1 MKISNL
7 LKTLVFVIC
16 LPLLLISCKSSD
28 GKFKLPGGDARK
40 FPADPKKRVEQN
52 LKEGRG
58 FRLSGDDGLFGNS
71 KGGVFE
77 FASSNELWRASLD
90 ILDFMPL
97 ASVNY
102 SGGIIITDW
111 YNNTENTNES
121 IKKIIGSGHTRHPV
135 LGNER
140 NEVVGILLAKDILP
154 KLFKG
159 SIEFDITGML
169 RDLNVVPETKKI
181 DSLLEEFKE
190 DRSHLAVVMDEYGAI
205 CGLITIE
212 DILEELVG
220 EIEDEHDV
228 ELDEIIEL
236 SKNTFSVDSKIEL
249 EEFISFFGLEI
260 DPLSID
266 AETLGG
272 LFISKFGVLPKI
284 GDKIKISNVSI
295 KVLDT
300 DSRRIKKFKVTKN
313 P

>member
-1 MKISNL
+1 MNEKQKSEESKPPSGLIGKIKKYFRNPFFIKTQSVSEVTDF
-7 LKTLVFVIC
+7 LKDAADHKVIDKEAES
-16 LPLLLISCKSSD
+16 I
-28 GKFKLPGGDARK
+28 ARK
-40 FPADPKKRVEQN
+40 AIKLGDITAKEIMVPKVDMVTIHIE
-52 LKEGRG
+52 
-58 FRLSGDDGLFGNS
+58 
-71 KGGVFE
+71 
-77 FASSNELWRASLD
+77 
-90 ILDFMPL
+90 
-97 ASVNY
+97 
-102 SGGIIITDW
+102 
-111 YNNTENTNES
+111 ENTNQ
-121 IKKIIGSGHTRHPV
+121 IINKIIDSGHSRYPV

-140 NEVVGILLAKDILP
+140 NEVIGILLAKDILP

-159 SIEFDITGML
+159 SLEFDITGML

-236 SKNTFSVDSKIEL
+236 SKNTYSVDSKIEL

-284 GDKIKISNVSI
+284 GDKININNISI

-300 DSRRIKKFKVTKN
+300 DSRRIKKFKVIKN
-313 P
+313 L

>member
-1 MKISNL
+1 MSEKQNNEESQPPSGFIGKIKKYFRNPFFIKTQSVSEVTDF
-7 LKTLVFVIC
+7 LKDAVDQKVIDKEAES
-16 LPLLLISCKSSD
+16 IASKAI
-28 GKFKLPGGDARK
+28 KLGDITAK
-40 FPADPKKRVEQN
+40 EIMVPKIDMVTINIDE
-52 LKEGRG
+52 
-58 FRLSGDDGLFGNS
+58 D
-71 KGGVFE
+71 
-77 FASSNELWRASLD
+77 
-90 ILDFMPL
+90 
-97 ASVNY
+97 
-102 SGGIIITDW
+102 
-111 YNNTENTNES
+111 TNEI
-121 IKKIIGSGHTRHPV
+121 IKKIIDSGHSRYPV

-159 SIEFDITGML
+159 IIEFDITGML

-284 GDKIKISNVSI
+284 GDKIKINNVSI

>member
-1 MKISNL
+1 MSEKQNNEESQPPSGFIGKIKKYFRNPFFIKTQSVSEVTDF
-7 LKTLVFVIC
+7 LKDAVDQKVIDKEAES
-16 LPLLLISCKSSD
+16 IASKAI
-28 GKFKLPGGDARK
+28 KLGDITAK
-40 FPADPKKRVEQN
+40 EIMVPKIDMVTINIDE
-52 LKEGRG
+52 
-58 FRLSGDDGLFGNS
+58 D
-71 KGGVFE
+71 
-77 FASSNELWRASLD
+77 
-90 ILDFMPL
+90 
-97 ASVNY
+97 
-102 SGGIIITDW
+102 
-111 YNNTENTNES
+111 TNEI
-121 IKKIIGSGHTRHPV
+121 IKKIIDSGHSRYPV

-159 SIEFDITGML
+159 IIEFDITGML